1 MHKHEA
7 LDMRN
12 IIIYLFLLGVFII
25 SGCASKGSN
34 QPDWIYGN
42 SSKYPPAKYLSGKG
56 QDKYQAV
63 ARDRARADLA
73 KIFEVRIQEQS
84 EDKTRAN
91 RQTENGKTSLKL
103 EASASRNISSR
114 TDQIISGIE
123 IAETWQ
129 DKASKQF
136 HVLAVLDRMKAGN
149 ILRDNINQLDDVT
162 SQAIRRARQSDNL
175 LRKIG
180 LAHTA
185 LQAQLEREIYDKQ
198 LKIVDYSGRGL
209 SSPYNLATLASDRD
223 ALLKRLSIRTRISAD
238 PIGGLDD
245 TLKAAV
251 SAAGFT
257 PANDSKA
264 GYILDAKLVL
274 SENKDAQGWYW
285 QRGTLEINLVQAG
298 SQQAQGSKRWNIKE
312 SSQDRAISKKR
323 VRDRID
329 KILKTELRKTI
340 ISFGSTESP

>member
-1 MHKHEA
+1 
-7 LDMRN
+7 MRN
-12 IIIYLFLLGVFII
+12 IIISFFLLSLFII
-25 SGCASKGSN
+25 SGCAGTGSS

-42 SSKYPPAKYLSGKG
+42 SSKYPPSKYLSGKG
-56 QDKYQAV
+56 QDKHQAV

-73 KIFEVRIQEQS
+73 KVFEVRIQEQS
-84 EDKTRAN
+84 EDSSRAN

-103 EASASRNISSR
+103 EASASRNISTR
-114 TDQIISGIE
+114 TDQIVSGIE

-136 HVLAVLDRMKAGN
+136 HVLAVLDRMKTGN
-149 ILRDNINQLDDVT
+149 ILRSNINQLDDVT
-162 SQAIRRARQSDNL
+162 GEAIRRARQSDNL

-185 LQAQLEREIYDKQ
+185 LQAQLEREVYDKQ

-223 ALLKRLSIRTRISAD
+223 VLLKRLTIRTRISAD
-238 PIGGLDD
+238 PLGGLDD
-245 TLKAAV
+245 ILKAAV

-257 PANDSKA
+257 PVSDGKA

-274 SENKDAQGWYW
+274 NETSDAQGWYW
-285 QRGTLEINLVQAG
+285 QRGTLEINLIQAG
-298 SQQAQGSKRWNIKE
+298 NQQAQGGKRWNIKE
-312 SSQDRAISKKR
+312 SSQDRAMSIKR

-329 KILKTELRKTI
+329 KILKNELRQTI
-340 ISFGSTESP
+340 ISFGSTESL

>member
-1 MHKHEA
+1 
-7 LDMRN
+7 MRN
-12 IIIYLFLLGVFII
+12 IIISLFLPGIFII
-25 SGCASKGSN
+25 SGCASKGSV
-34 QPDWIYGN
+34 QPDWINGN

-73 KIFEVRIQEQS
+73 KVFEVRIQEQS
-84 EDKTRAN
+84 EDSTRSN
-91 RQTENGKTSLKL
+91 RQTANGKTNLKL
-103 EASASRNISSR
+103 EASASRNISTR

-129 DKASKQF
+129 DRASKQF
-136 HVLAVLDRMKAGN
+136 HVLAVLDRMKVGQ

-185 LQAQLEREIYDKQ
+185 LQAQLEREIYNKQ

-209 SSPYNLATLASDRD
+209 SSPFNLATLASDRD
-223 ALLKRLSIRTRISAD
+223 ALLKRLTIRTRVSAD
-238 PIGGLDD
+238 PIGGLNDI
-245 TLKAAV
+245 LKAAV

-257 PANDSKA
+257 PVSDGKA

-274 SENKDAQGWYW
+274 NESKDAQGWYW
-285 QRGTLEINLVQAG
+285 QRGTLEINLIQAN

-312 SSQDRAISKKR
+312 SSQNHAISKKR

-329 KILKTELRKTI
+329 KILKNELGKTI
-340 ISFGSTESP
+340 ISFGSTQLP